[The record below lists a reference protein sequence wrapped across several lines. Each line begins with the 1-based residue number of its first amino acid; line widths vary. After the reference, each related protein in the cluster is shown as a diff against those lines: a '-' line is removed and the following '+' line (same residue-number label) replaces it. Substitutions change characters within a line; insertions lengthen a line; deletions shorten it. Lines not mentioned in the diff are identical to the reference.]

1 MKILKKKD
9 MLEILPFGK
18 TKLQELLISKT
29 IPATKVGRDYIITE
43 EQLYNWLKKN
53 EGQTVDF
60 WHCECYN
67 YTQNKSTVVLMKGV
81 YIG

>member
-60 WHCECYN
+60 
-67 YTQNKSTVVLMKGV
+67 
-81 YIG
+81 